1 MLNSTPQSK
10 ICASSD
16 RWSDGSAELSFALR
30 DGETRLKHLYQSDPC
45 RVLFPSKRAKAPK
58 EAVIVTTSGGIVGGD
73 RLEFDIKGGKSTTA
87 TVMTQAAEKVYRSA
101 GEDSVIDISIL
112 VEDGALL
119 EWMPQETIMF
129 EGARLRRATNIDV
142 FGSGRFIAGEIVIFG
157 RRARSEKFTKGL
169 FHETWQVREDGALAW
184 VDGLHLDGD
193 IGEIISD
200 RHAFG
205 NAAALATVVYG
216 GSDAGRRLGFAKK
229 VVQSGAATCIGNF
242 LIARFVDTDAARL
255 RVSVARYWIN
265 LRSKFDGLPA
275 GLPRV
280 WET

>member
-16 RWSDGSAELSFALR
+16 RWSDGSAELSFALK

-87 TVMTQAAEKVYRSA
+87 TVITQAAEKVYRSA

-157 RRARSEKFTKGL
+157 RRARSESRRGRCGPCGSRVC
-169 FHETWQVREDGALAW
+169 EAGALAW
-184 VDGLHLDGD
+184 VDSLHLDGD
-193 IGEIISD
+193 IGEVISD
-200 RHAFG
+200 CHAFG
-205 NAAALATVVYG
+205 DAAAIATVVYG
-216 GSDAGRRLGFAKK
+216 GLDARRRLGFAKK

-242 LIARFVDTDAARL
+242 LIARFVDIDAARL
-255 RVSVARYWIN
+255 RESVAQYWIK
-265 LRSKFDGLPA
+265 LRSEFDGLPEV
-275 GLPRV
+275 LPRV